1 MKNHKTN
8 KLRQF
13 CECIIEECMEWMV
26 YLYNCFT
33 KNDVWVSNLS
43 EHYCI
48 YKEYIGKEYVKTFLD
63 ERERILNQNRYKM
76 NIEIMCEKGE
86 PDVVGKVIL
95 YRKKKAIHQATLK
108 VRDKNSNKGII
119 FWSFDKE

>member
-1 MKNHKTN
+1 MKKFLPLCLMVVLCLCCLSACSGTHEENTWFSEE
-8 KLRQF
+8 KLSG
-13 CECIIEECMEWMV
+13 CLV
-26 YLYNCFT
+26 GDLPT
-33 KNDVWVSNLS
+33 
-43 EHYCI
+43 
-48 YKEYIGKEYVKTFLD
+48 IGKEYVKTVLD
-63 ERERILNQNRYKM
+63 ERERILNRNRYKM
-76 NIEIMCEKGE
+76 NIEIMCNKGE